1 MITERIGFSLARFL
15 TTKQSQSKEA
25 GHQLETTTYAV
36 VAFVLVFIRGQRTQ
50 GSAVVTGCWCS
61 LSFDMYP
68 IFSPDPS
75 EAPHIATHRQMLD
88 FPMCILGA
96 EISASLRE
104 PRLIWR
110 SLLGNEM
117 ITNETTNKNCRS
129 WLLEFHLICT
139 PFVHRHEQMVDFPLC
154 ILGAEISASLT
165 KRRSF

>member
-75 EAPHIATHRQMLD
+75 EAPHIATHRQMLY

-110 SLLGNEM
+110 IVYLATKWSQTKQPIRTVVADCSSFIWYARPSCIVTNRWLISLFAY
-117 ITNETTNKNCRS
+117 
-129 WLLEFHLICT
+129 W
-139 PFVHRHEQMVDFPLC
+139 EQRFLPH
-154 ILGAEISASLT
+154 
-165 KRRSF
+165 